1 MNEKYLLKLQED
13 LRLKNFTKN
22 TCDDYYRFVKRFL
35 DFTGM
40 EAMSITYA
48 DIRKFIFHMKDN
60 ESKKASTINVYTAA
74 IRFFFE
80 YTLGYVWD
88 SKKIPKMKRDRQL
101 PVILTREQVEMLIN
115 SMDNYKHKA
124 ITATMYSS
132 GLRVSEVCHLRYED
146 IRRSQKMIHVPLSKN
161 RQDRYTILSD
171 RNLEILTEYWYRY
184 NRPMGWLFPSTVRDE
199 PLTTSTVERF
209 IKNHAQA
216 LGLPEGVVY
225 LLVCHCVERV
235 QRRFGEGRRPGMKQ
249 IEKEGYAWARMG
261 IDTQSAADAYL
272 RAYARRQGALPQYM
286 RALQLGDRYPA
297 PSEEKYLLSWQ
308 EMGFP
313 PEAVALAYDKT
324 MLKCHE
330 LKWAYC
336 NGILKRWHEAGL
348 HTAEEIQAGDRPAA
362 RRAEG
367 QLSGD
372 TDREMRRYMQDLHRN
387 RR

>member
-1 MNEKYLLKLQED
+1 
-13 LRLKNFTKN
+13 
-22 TCDDYYRFVKRFL
+22 
-35 DFTGM
+35 
-40 EAMSITYA
+40 SITYA

-199 PLTTSTVERF
+199 PLTTSTVEMF
-209 IKNHAQA
+209 IKKYARL
-216 LGLPEGVVY
+216 LGLPEGVTPHTMRHCFA
-225 LLVCHCVERV
+225 CH
-235 QRRFGEGRRPGMKQ
+235 
-249 IEKEGYAWARMG
+249 A
-261 IDTQSAADAYL
+261 
-272 RAYARRQGALPQYM
+272 
-286 RALQLGDRYPA
+286 
-297 PSEEKYLLSWQ
+297 
-308 EMGFP
+308 
-313 PEAVALAYDKT
+313 
-324 MLKCHE
+324 
-330 LKWAYC
+330 
-336 NGILKRWHEAGL
+336 
-348 HTAEEIQAGDRPAA
+348 
-362 RRAEG
+362 
-367 QLSGD
+367 
-372 TDREMRRYMQDLHRN
+372 
-387 RR
+387 